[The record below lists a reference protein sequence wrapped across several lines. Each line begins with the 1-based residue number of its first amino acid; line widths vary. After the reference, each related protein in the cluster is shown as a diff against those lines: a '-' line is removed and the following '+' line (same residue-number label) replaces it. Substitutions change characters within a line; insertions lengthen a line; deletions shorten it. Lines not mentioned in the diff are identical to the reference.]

1 MRERG
6 WIGILIVLL
15 FAVPASAQEDDADL
29 ERTGRLVKVDLPL
42 TASAAT
48 RMIQQIREV
57 ASQMPAAVRAED
69 RSVLVLEF
77 DVKDLTSGQGSE
89 LGGCYSLAEYLT
101 GPELKS
107 IRTVAWIPG
116 GEEATA
122 LVGHAVLAAIS
133 CNEIAM
139 AEQASI
145 GNASIDLETVP
156 PRVRGIYQG
165 FAEQRLTLPVPLVL
179 GMLSNDEALERVK
192 TKTATIFATQSE
204 REGMQ
209 AKGEVDGFDPVTA
222 TGEVT
227 LLSSRMMEEFRLI
240 RNRTSSRSDLARR
253 FNVTVSQLAPTIENS
268 RSWNAVQYKIPS
280 VVTEREV
287 SWLTRA
293 INRKLIGKTDMVV
306 LEFGDSKG
314 DSNAS
319 LRLAEYLAS
328 LGSEARTVAW
338 VSGDCKGFVGV
349 AALAC
354 DDIVFGPEGKL
365 GAGKSNVPT
374 PEELESFEITIRSV
388 ARQKDRDWS
397 TAMAIVNPKMA
408 VKKYRNIKNNSIRLM
423 GKAEFDELPQM
434 DAAKW
439 IATEKVNISEGID
452 AELAKKIGVAQDQVA
467 ASMDVV
473 QARYSFESKPES
485 LEPSTSERF
494 LEDFAGFLTSPL
506 ISMILVFGAF
516 ICFMNELS
524 APGLG
529 GFGFL
534 GVLLLTAFFWSHHL
548 EGNAAWFEILLFV
561 IGLVFIGMELFVVPG
576 FGVFGIGGIL
586 MVICSL
592 VLAGQDFIVPENDE
606 QFETLAWS
614 MLPITGAFLGVIVGA
629 VLLQKVLPNSPLFR
643 RLALDPPEKLEANID
658 GTDREAVV
666 DWSHLAGKKGEA
678 VTRIM
683 PSGKARIDGKVYDV
697 ISDGEVVEKGDSI
710 EVIQAIANRV
720 VVRKMVS

>member
-506 ISMILVFGAF
+506 ISMVLVFGAF